1 MSGIQLNSSTLLLVV
16 ACLGL
21 LVVGLFVLFGLQ
33 TISGFLRTIFGVF
46 GILNIFTNGG
56 PLTYCGC
63 LALFGACG
71 LGAALIWLVT
81 TCSTNPYAM
90 NFCLLV
96 RGSQ

>member
-1 MSGIQLNSSTLLLVV
+1 MSGIQLDSTLILVV
-16 ACLGL
+16 ACLAL
-21 LVVGLFVLFGLQ
+21 LVVGLFVIFGLQ
-33 TISGFLRTIFGVF
+33 TISGFFRTIFGVF

-71 LGAALIWLVT
+71 LGAALLWLVT
-81 TCSTNPYAM
+81 TCSANPYAM

-96 RGSQ
+96 RGG